1 MAFGTNIDQL
11 FAPIGFTNLEIAAL
25 GAAVIIVGIL
35 VSFISGYILS
45 KYHKYMLMLRVS
57 TFGTFILSSAAIGT
71 FLTKDVLIVAINM
84 IVAAAFLIPVIPL
97 SIDFASELTFPL
109 EETVTTGFLL
119 MSAQAFGFIIALLV
133 L

>member
-1 MAFGTNIDQL
+1 
-11 FAPIGFTNLEIAAL
+11 
-25 GAAVIIVGIL
+25 
-35 VSFISGYILS
+35 
-45 KYHKYMLMLRVS
+45 MLRVS

-71 FLTKDVLIVAINM
+71 LLTKDVLIVAINM